1 MACLYLANT
10 MLKRYTK
17 LVNNCNNEYE
27 GPIFMG
33 GRVTIT
39 DVAKTAEVSVST
51 VSNLLNGRSKRMR
64 PETKDRILVAIKM
77 LGYTPNQAAR
87 QLKTGHARI
96 IGLIVPSVA
105 NPFYGVFARYV
116 EKTALAHGYQV
127 LLCNS
132 ERDPERERTYAEGLW
147 GYGVRGIIFGSSL
160 MQFSHL
166 DDLVERGLH
175 LVAFDRLT
183 QVQDRTIIDSIGID
197 NEFATRLAVK
207 HLLAL
212 GHRRIA
218 FLSGRVRTVSRVDR
232 LNGYLSA
239 LHEAGIEAD
248 EQLIWRGKSNGSFG
262 DAAAFGD
269 ADAIEMGRQGA
280 HKLFSQ
286 ASPPTAVFAINDMYA
301 FGAYAGAEDLGL
313 SIPEDVSIVG
323 MDDIMLTEVVQPPL
337 TTIRQPIAEIARQA
351 TERLLG
357 RVQETYTAP
366 QAHIQLTPRLIVRGS
381 TAKLS

>member
-1 MACLYLANT
+1 
-10 MLKRYTK
+10 
-17 LVNNCNNEYE
+17 
-27 GPIFMG
+27 MG
-33 GRVTIT
+33 EKVTIT
-39 DVAKTAEVSVST
+39 DVAKFADVSPST

-64 PETKDRILVAIKM
+64 PQTKVRIENAIRK
-77 LGYTPNQAAR
+77 LGYRPNQAAR

-105 NPFYGVFARYV
+105 NPFYGVFARHI

-132 ERDPERERTYAEGLW
+132 ERQPERERNYAEELW

-166 DDLVERGLH
+166 DELVERGLH

-183 QVQDRTIIDSIGID
+183 QERDRTIIDSIGID
-197 NEFATRLAVK
+197 NVLATRLAVK
-207 HLLAL
+207 HLCAL
-212 GHRRIA
+212 GHKRVA

-239 LHEAGIEAD
+239 LRECGIEPDD
-248 EQLIWRGKSNGSFG
+248 ELIWRGTSNGS
-262 DAAAFGD
+262 FGD

-280 HKLFSQ
+280 HELFSLPN
-286 ASPPTAVFAINDMYA
+286 PPTALFAINDMYA
-301 FGAYAGAEDLGL
+301 FGAYAGARDLGL
-313 SIPEDVSIVG
+313 AIPDDVSIVG

-337 TTIRQPIAEIARQA
+337 TTIQQPIDEIARRA
-351 TERLLG
+351 TERLIG
-357 RVQETYTAP
+357 RLQETHTAP
-366 QAHIQLTPRLIVRGS
+366 QEHIVLTPRLVVRGS
-381 TAKLS
+381 TAKCA